1 MLHELI
7 LNNNS
12 FLTQQS
18 NWQELWRRNSPGV
31 AVNDG
36 QKEGNHRK
44 GMIQRFA
51 LQPLRASQ
59 CKGEI
64 SLFICFLLKY
74 FSTSTRRFE

>member
-1 MLHELI
+1 MYELI

-36 QKEGNHRK
+36 QEEGNRRK
-44 GMIQRFA
+44 GMIQRSA

-64 SLFICFLLKY
+64 SLLAG
-74 FSTSTRRFE
+74 